1 MGKAPEIK
9 SCMWMLPNEN
19 KIKLCCHGSAL
30 GNPGPSGIG
39 IVYRDWEGR
48 VLGTFCKAVGITTNY
63 MAEVNAI
70 IDGVEKAVHQGWKNL
85 WIVSDSTAENTLEIQ
100 K

>member
-19 KIKLCCHGSAL
+19 EIKLCCDGSAL
-30 GNPGPSGIG
+30 GNPGLSGIG

-48 VLGTFCKAVGITTNY
+48 VLGTFCKAVGIITNY
-63 MAEVNAI
+63 MAKVNAI
-70 IDGVEKAVHQGWKNL
+70 IDGVEKAVHRGWKNL
-85 WIVSDSTAENTLEIQ
+85 WIVSDSMATINAFVT
-100 K
+100 